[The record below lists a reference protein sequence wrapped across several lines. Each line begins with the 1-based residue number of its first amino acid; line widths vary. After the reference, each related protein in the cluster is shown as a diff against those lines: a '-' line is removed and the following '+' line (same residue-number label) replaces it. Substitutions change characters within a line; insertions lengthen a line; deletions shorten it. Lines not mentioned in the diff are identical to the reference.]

1 MSGTDRA
8 VQALGAGKLPLDAL
22 PLTTPPAGHVR
33 IRVEACGVCHTDAF
47 TIEGGIPGLTYPRV
61 PGHEVIGRIDLLGPG
76 VDGWQVGQRVGVGFL
91 GGHCGTCPP
100 CRRGDFAYCQRQ
112 GLSGAHSDGGYAEV
126 MIARASGLALIP
138 ESLKSADAAPLLC
151 AGLTTFKAL
160 RRSRARPGE
169 LVAIQG
175 VGGLGHLGIQF
186 ANRMGLRVAA
196 LARGSEKADLARQL
210 GAHIYIDTTSQDAGA
225 ELQKLGGAR
234 VILATAANSKS
245 QSALIA
251 GLAPGGEL
259 IIAGAGG
266 EEPISISG
274 TSLIFGERTV
284 TGTLTGTS
292 MESEDTLGFSAL
304 LGVRP
309 MIETL
314 PLAQAEQA
322 YRRMLGNEAR
332 FRMVLVTGQ

>member
-1 MSGTDRA
+1 MSSTYRA
-8 VQALGAGKLPLDAL
+8 VQALGGGRLQLVEL

-61 PGHEVIGRIDLLGPG
+61 PGHEVIGRIDLLGAG
-76 VDGWQVGQRVGVGFL
+76 VEGWQVGQRVGVGFL

-100 CRRGDFAYCQRQ
+100 CRRGEFVHCQRQ
-112 GLSGAHSDGGYAEV
+112 PLSGGHSDGGYAEV

-138 ESLKSADAAPLLC
+138 DSLRSADAAPLLC

-160 RRSRARPGE
+160 RRSKGRPGE

-175 VGGLGHLGIQF
+175 VGGLGHLAIQF
-186 ANRMGLRVAA
+186 ANRMGFRVAA
-196 LARGSEKADLARQL
+196 LARGADKAELAKKL
-210 GAHIYIDTTSQDAGA
+210 GAHFYIDSHLQDAAA

-259 IIAGAGG
+259 IVAGVGG
-266 EEPISISG
+266 EEPIAISG
-274 TSLIFGERTV
+274 SSLIFGERSV
-284 TGTLTGTS
+284 TGTLTGS
-292 MESEDTLGFSAL
+292 SIDSEDTLGFSAL
-304 LGVRP
+304 LGVRA

-322 YRRMLGNEAR
+322 YRRMLANEAR